1 MSQRDPKC
9 SNPQCSYNDLEGRGP
24 RAGAPSPPLGGE
36 ERVGEKERGSGRT
49 GAPSPPLGGEERVGE
64 KEGGSGRTGAPS
76 PPLGGAERVGEKE
89 GGSGRFPNAFSAD
102 FLTELARRDP
112 APAAPEADLAGPWRV
127 TALYGAGADPRWA
140 CIAAGEHRPRLTLQ
154 APDLAYLAAAAFA
167 VAERA
172 DTAGAF
178 RFQEDADRRL
188 HLLWHGRP
196 VGTSLS
202 RGDTL
207 PLVLG
212 ALADLRVQPLAFA
225 HYLLSVPDET
235 LRRSGRI
242 LMELLREAGR

>member
-9 SNPQCSYNDLEGRGP
+9 SNPQCPYDDLEGRGP

-36 ERVGEKERGSGRT
+36 ERVGEKERGSGR
-49 GAPSPPLGGEERVGE
+49 
-64 KEGGSGRTGAPS
+64 
-76 PPLGGAERVGEKE
+76 
-89 GGSGRFPNAFSAD
+89 FPNAFSAD
-102 FLTELARRDP
+102 FLAELAHRDS
-112 APAAPEADLAGPWRV
+112 APATPEADLAGPWRV

-154 APDLAYLAAAAFA
+154 APDLAYLAAAALA
-167 VAERA
+167 VAERPA
-172 DTAGAF
+172 TF
-178 RFQEDADRRL
+178 RFQEDAGRRL

-196 VGTSLS
+196 VGTSLY

-242 LMELLREAGR
+242 LMDLLRESRR